1 MASSAHG
8 GKPCK
13 KRPDPFLFQI
23 TKRWLVWVKEIVGG
37 KSSLKVFLDMN
48 FVDYI

>member
-1 MASSAHG
+1 MASSGHS

-23 TKRWLVWVKEIVGG
+23 IKRWLVWVKEIVGG
-37 KSSLKVFLDMN
+37 KGGLKVFLDMDV
-48 FVDYI
+48 VDCI